1 MQKLIFPFIFILA
14 LSGCAGVMNP
24 YSSSFQCPKM
34 ENGKCVSV
42 RTAYNES
49 TEGHDYHDLWA
60 EGRSGKKEKSGF
72 SDSTMQANADLYQSS
87 LYGRL
92 NGLLQSPKSPM
103 VVPPQV
109 MRVLILP
116 YTGDDND
123 LYMYRYVYMFL
134 DGPTWLLKNAISSEA
149 SR

>member
-1 MQKLIFPFIFILA
+1 MQKLIFPFIFMLA

-49 TEGHDYHDLWA
+49 TEEKDYHDLWA
-60 EGRSGKKEKSGF
+60 EGRSGKKEKEPLGP
-72 SDSTMQANADLYQSS
+72 SDADLYQSA

-92 NGLLQSPKSPM
+92 NGLLQSPRSPM

-116 YTGDDND
+116 YTGADND

-134 DGPTWLLKNAISSEA
+134 DGPRWLLKNAISQEA
-149 SR
+149 VR